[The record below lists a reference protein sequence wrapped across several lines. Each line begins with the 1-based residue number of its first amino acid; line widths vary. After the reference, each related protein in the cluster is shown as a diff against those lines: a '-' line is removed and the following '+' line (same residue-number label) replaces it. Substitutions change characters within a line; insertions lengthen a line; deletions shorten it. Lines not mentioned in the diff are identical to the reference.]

1 MTHSSWQ
8 IPAPDPAFPPP
19 LSHRCRL
26 SPSKDRGKQR
36 LISLV
41 NHPQARATVFR
52 FRTESSWKV
61 DVRSGSC
68 RGVTLRDG
76 AMAAQRQTGGLRDS
90 DEWEVE

>member
-1 MTHSSWQ
+1 M
-8 IPAPDPAFPPP
+8 
-19 LSHRCRL
+19 
-26 SPSKDRGKQR
+26 
-36 LISLV
+36 
-41 NHPQARATVFR
+41 FR

-90 DEWEVE
+90 DEWEVEDTPPTISDDDPATVLELQEKR